1 MEMNALRMGT
11 SPVGRLILS
20 MSLPAIFSMLV
31 QAMYNIIDSIFIAR
45 ISEAALTGVT
55 LIFPVNMFIIAVAVG
70 TGVGVNSLIS
80 RRLGQRKY
88 EEAGMVASQ
97 SYRLVFI
104 SGIVFM
110 ILGLFFSRTF
120 VEWFSDNPEII
131 ENAVIYCRIV
141 TMFSIRSEER
151 RVGKEC
157 W

>member
-55 LIFPVNMFIIAVAVG
+55 LIFPVNMFIIAVSVG

-80 RRLGQRKY
+80 
-88 EEAGMVASQ
+88 
-97 SYRLVFI
+97 
-104 SGIVFM
+104 
-110 ILGLFFSRTF
+110 
-120 VEWFSDNPEII
+120 
-131 ENAVIYCRIV
+131 
-141 TMFSIRSEER
+141 
-151 RVGKEC
+151 
-157 W
+157 